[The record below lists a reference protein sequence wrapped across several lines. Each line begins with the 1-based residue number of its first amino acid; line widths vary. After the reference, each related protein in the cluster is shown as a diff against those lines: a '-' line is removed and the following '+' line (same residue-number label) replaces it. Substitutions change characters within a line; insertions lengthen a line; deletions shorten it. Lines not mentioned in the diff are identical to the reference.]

1 MNTGHSVTVSGHIF
15 GNLIKSS
22 VMAFLKKKKK
32 KKRRQK
38 DYDSRRN
45 TLGPQFNTVQTGYW
59 VKVRPCPFHIL
70 MIKFTY
76 SGLIV
81 H

>member
-32 KKRRQK
+32 KEATKR
-38 DYDSRRN
+38 
-45 TLGPQFNTVQTGYW
+45 L
-59 VKVRPCPFHIL
+59 
-70 MIKFTY
+70 
-76 SGLIV
+76 
-81 H
+81 